1 MTTRIMGAGTQM
13 AVIREVMTKELVTIE
28 PARSVAAA
36 VTVMGTQGV
45 GAVLVIEEGRVE
57 GIFTERDLVRA
68 LSNDIGAASQTVGQW
83 MTRNP
88 VTVGPEA
95 SVEEGLEIMLNGH
108 FRHLPVMEGER
119 LVGVVSIRDL
129 SRATLR
135 E

>member
-1 MTTRIMGAGTQM
+1 MT
-13 AVIREVMTKELVTIE
+13 AVREVMTAQLVTVE
-28 PARSVAAA
+28 PATSVAAA
-36 VTVMGTQGV
+36 VTVMGMQRV
-45 GAVLVIEEGRVE
+45 GAVLVMEKARLE

-68 LSNDIGAASQTVGQW
+68 MSYDVSASSQPVAQW

-95 SVEEGLEIMLNGH
+95 SVEEALEIMLAGN
-108 FRHLPVMEGER
+108 FRHLPVMEGE
-119 LVGVVSIRDL
+119 GVAGIVSIRDV

>member
-1 MTTRIMGAGTQM
+1 MTAVRDVMTT
-13 AVIREVMTKELVTIE
+13 ELITVE
-28 PARSVAAA
+28 PSTSVAAA
-36 VTVMGTQGV
+36 VTVMGMQRV
-45 GAVLVIEEGRVE
+45 GAVLAIENGRLE

-68 LSNDIGAASQTVGQW
+68 MSYDVAAASQPVAHW

-88 VTVGPEA
+88 ITVGPDA
-95 SVEEGLEIMLNGH
+95 SVEQALEVMLNGH

>member
-1 MTTRIMGAGTQM
+1 
-13 AVIREVMTKELVTIE
+13 
-28 PARSVAAA
+28 
-36 VTVMGTQGV
+36 VTVMGMERV
-45 GAVLVIEEGRVE
+45 GAVLVMESEKLE

-68 LSNDIGAASQTVGQW
+68 MSHDIGASSQPVSQW

-95 SVEEGLEIMLNGH
+95 LVEQALEIMLAGH

-119 LVGVVSIRDL
+119 LAGVVSIRDL

>member
-1 MTTRIMGAGTQM
+1 MT
-13 AVIREVMTKELVTIE
+13 VIHEVMTKQLVTVE
-28 PARSVAAA
+28 PSTSVAAA
-36 VTVMGTQGV
+36 VTVMGIQGV
-45 GAVLVIEEGRVE
+45 GAVLVMEKGRLD

-68 LSNDIGAASQTVGQW
+68 MSNDIGASSQPVSQW

-88 VTVGPEA
+88 VTVGPDA
-95 SVEEGLEIMLNGH
+95 SVEQALEIMLAGH
-108 FRHLPVMEGER
+108 FRHLPVIEGGS

>member
-1 MTTRIMGAGTQM
+1 MT
-13 AVIREVMTKELVTIE
+13 VIRDVMTKQLVTVE
-28 PARSVAAA
+28 PSTSVAAA
-36 VTVMGTQGV
+36 VTVMGMERV
-45 GAVLVIEEGRVE
+45 GAVLVMESEKLE

-68 LSNDIGAASQTVGQW
+68 MSHDIGASSQSVSQW

-95 SVEEGLEIMLNGH
+95 SVEQALEIMLAGH

-119 LVGVVSIRDL
+119 LAGVVSIRDL

>member
-1 MTTRIMGAGTQM
+1 MSA
-13 AVIREVMTKELVTIE
+13 IREVMTERLVTVE
-28 PARSVAAA
+28 PATSVAAA
-36 VTVMGTQGV
+36 VTVMGMHGV
-45 GAVLVIEEGRVE
+45 GAVLVMEKGSVE

-68 LSNDIGAASQTVGQW
+68 LSNDIGAASQPVVHW

-95 SVEEGLEIMLNGH
+95 SVEEALEIMLNGH

>member
-1 MTTRIMGAGTQM
+1 MAAGTEM
-13 AVIREVMTKELVTIE
+13 TDVRKVMTEQLITVE
-28 PARSVAAA
+28 PSTSVAAA
-36 VTVMGTQGV
+36 VTVMGMQGV
-45 GAVLVIEEGRVE
+45 GAVLVMQKGRLD

-68 LSNDIGAASQTVGQW
+68 MSNDIGASSQPVSQW
-83 MTRNP
+83 MTQNP

-95 SVEEGLEIMLNGH
+95 SVEKALEIMLAGH

>member
-1 MTTRIMGAGTQM
+1 MTAVRDVMTT
-13 AVIREVMTKELVTIE
+13 ELITVE
-28 PARSVAAA
+28 PSTSVAAA
-36 VTVMGTQGV
+36 VTVMGMQGV
-45 GAVLVIEEGRVE
+45 GAVLVMEKGKLE

-68 LSNDIGAASQTVGQW
+68 MSNDIGASSQPVVHW

-88 VTVGPEA
+88 VTVGPEVP
-95 SVEEGLEIMLNGH
+95 VEQAMEIMLNGH

-129 SRATLR
+129 SRTALR

>member
-1 MTTRIMGAGTQM
+1 MTAVRDVMTT
-13 AVIREVMTKELVTIE
+13 ELITVE
-28 PARSVAAA
+28 PSTSVAAA
-36 VTVMGTQGV
+36 VTVMGMQGV
-45 GAVLVIEEGRVE
+45 GAVLAMEKGRLE

-68 LSNDIGAASQTVGQW
+68 MSHDVSSSSQPVAQW

-95 SVEEGLEIMLNGH
+95 SVEQALELMLARN
-108 FRHLPVMEGER
+108 FRHLPVMEGES

-129 SRATLR
+129 SAATLR

>member
-1 MTTRIMGAGTQM
+1 MT
-13 AVIREVMTKELVTIE
+13 AVREVMTAQLVTVE
-28 PARSVAAA
+28 PATSVAAA
-36 VTVMGTQGV
+36 VTVMGMQRV
-45 GAVLVIEEGRVE
+45 GAVLVMDKARLE

-68 LSNDIGAASQTVGQW
+68 MSYDISASSQPVAQW

-88 VTVGPEA
+88 LTVGPEA
-95 SVEEGLEIMLNGH
+95 SVEQALEIMLAGN

-119 LVGVVSIRDL
+119 VAGIVSIRDV

>member
-1 MTTRIMGAGTQM
+1 M
-13 AVIREVMTKELVTIE
+13 AAIREVMTKELVTIE
-28 PARSVAAA
+28 AASSVAAA
-36 VTVMGTQGV
+36 VTVMGMRGV

-68 LSNDIGAASQTVGQW
+68 LSSDIGAASQAVAQW

-95 SVEEGLEIMLNGH
+95 SVEEALEIMLNGH

>member
-1 MTTRIMGAGTQM
+1 MTA
-13 AVIREVMTKELVTIE
+13 IREVMTKQLVTVE
-28 PARSVAAA
+28 PATSVAAA
-36 VTVMGTQGV
+36 VTVMGMQRV
-45 GAVLVIEEGRVE
+45 GAVLVMENGRLE

-68 LSNDIGAASQTVGQW
+68 MSYDIGASSELVAQW
-83 MTRNP
+83 MTRKP

-95 SVEEGLEIMLNGH
+95 SAEEALEIMLAGH
-108 FRHLPVMEGER
+108 FRHLPVMEGES

>member
-1 MTTRIMGAGTQM
+1 MAAGTLM
-13 AVIREVMTKELVTIE
+13 ADVREVMTEQLVTVE
-28 PARSVAAA
+28 PSTSVAAA
-36 VTVMGTQGV
+36 VTVMGMQGV
-45 GAVLVIEEGRVE
+45 GAVLVMEEGRLV

-68 LSNDIGAASQTVGQW
+68 LSHDIGASSQAVAQW
-83 MTRNP
+83 MTRTP
-88 VTVGPEA
+88 ATVGSDA
-95 SVEEGLEIMLNGH
+95 TVERALEIMLAGH